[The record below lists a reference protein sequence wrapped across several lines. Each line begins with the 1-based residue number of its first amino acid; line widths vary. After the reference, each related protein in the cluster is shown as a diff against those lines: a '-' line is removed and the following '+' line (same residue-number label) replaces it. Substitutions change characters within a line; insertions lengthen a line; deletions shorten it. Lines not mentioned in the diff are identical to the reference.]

1 MRSNSMIQGVNIIR
15 KTILLFTLF
24 LLMFAC
30 GSRESEDGKVRVIFW
45 HAMGGPLGEFLED
58 SLIAEFNSTHPDI
71 EIHPVSMGN
80 YRALCQ
86 KILASVMAGNPPV
99 LAQAYET
106 WTSQLIRGNAL
117 VPIDSLMKLDTSGI
131 NERWNND
138 IFPVFRANNTYNE
151 RIYSFPFNKSVQA
164 LYYNVELLEELGLE
178 VPHTHEEYREV
189 LNILTFDGN
198 GDGDLLDDCD
208 RWGTAFNPSVGMFE
222 NLLLQN
228 GGHLLN
234 EDSTKTA
241 FNSPE
246 GIAALQYLI
255 DLIHTDGCARIASG
269 YSHQNDFAKGTVG
282 FVQGSTVSLAFM
294 ESNWERRERNGEP
307 TFTLAMAPL
316 PVAEKEAVIIAG
328 TNVILFKS
336 NPAEIEAGWE
346 FIKWF
351 TAPVQQAR
359 WSAAT
364 GYIPA
369 TQSSFEEPVLLERFE
384 DCPGFY
390 DALMQVEYAC
400 FEPQETFWY
409 DGRMFLSEAVEIA
422 IYGRMSAEEALER
435 AANLT
440 DAELVSEAARH

>member
-1 MRSNSMIQGVNIIR
+1 MRGENIIR
-15 KTILLFTLF
+15 KCVLLFTLV
-24 LLMFAC
+24 LLMTVC
-30 GSRESEDGKVRVIFW
+30 GGNAAEDGKTQVIFW

-58 SLIAEFNSTHPDI
+58 SLITEFNTLHPDI
-71 EIHPVSMGN
+71 EIVHVSMGS

-106 WTSQLIRGNAL
+106 WTSQLIRGGAL
-117 VPIDSLMKLDTSGI
+117 VPIDSLMELDTSGI
-131 NERWNND
+131 NERWRNEF
-138 IFPVFRANNTYNE
+138 FPVFRANNTYNG

-164 LYYNVELLEELGLE
+164 LYYNVELMDSLGLE
-178 VPHTHEEYREV
+178 VPNTHAEYREV
-189 LNILTFDGN
+189 LIALTHDGN
-198 GDGDLLDDCD
+198 DDGDLHDDCD

-222 NLLLQN
+222 NLLLQR
-228 GGHLLN
+228 GGALLN
-234 EDSTKTA
+234 ADSTKTA
-241 FNSPE
+241 FNSTE

-255 DLIHTDGCARIASG
+255 DLLHKDGCARIASG

-294 ESNWERRERNGEP
+294 ESNWRRREENGDP

-316 PVAEKEAVIIAG
+316 PVADVEAVIIAG
-328 TNVILFKS
+328 TNVIIFKS
-336 NPAEIEAGWE
+336 DPAEIEAGWE

-351 TAPVQQAR
+351 TAPHQQAR

-369 TQSSFEEPVLLERFE
+369 TQSSFDDPVLLERFE

-390 DALMQVEYAC
+390 DALRQVEYAC

-422 IYGRMSAEEALER
+422 IYDRMSAEEALQR
-435 AANLT
+435 AADLT
-440 DAELVSEAARH
+440 DAELASEAARHEN